1 MIFETIVT
9 SANADGSPHIAP
21 FGIRE
26 QDGLVLIAPFK
37 PSASLD
43 NLLRTRCA
51 VINLTDDVR
60 LFAGALTGNR
70 TWPVVPAT
78 SVASWRVQGAL
89 AHRELELVE
98 VVEDDV
104 RPQLWFK
111 VVHEEM
117 HAPFRGFNR
126 AQAAVIELAVLVSR
140 LHLLPMEK
148 IDAELGYL
156 KIAMEKTAGEHEWQ
170 AWGWLMEKIE
180 NFKAAQR
187 GENVA

>member
-9 SANADGSPHIAP
+9 STNADGSPHIAP

-26 QDGLVLIAPFK
+26 QNGLVLIAPFR
-37 PSASLD
+37 PSTSLD
-43 NLLRTRCA
+43 NLLRVRCA

-70 TWPVVPAT
+70 TWPVMPVS
-78 SVASWRVQGAL
+78 SVAGWRVQGAL

-98 VVEDDV
+98 VVEDDI
-104 RPQLWFK
+104 RPRLWFK
-111 VVHEEM
+111 VVHEET

-140 LHLLPMEK
+140 LHMLSLEK
-148 IDAELGYL
+148 IDAEIAYL
-156 KIAMEKTAGEHEWQ
+156 NIAMEKTAGAHEWQ
-170 AWGWLMEKIE
+170 AWGWLMEKVE
-180 NFKAAQR
+180 NFKAVQH
-187 GENVA
+187 GGDVA